1 MALTLTWAPNI
12 GSSLALNGTN
22 FPISGD
28 LGFEIEF
35 TDPSV
40 KKFQV
45 GGEHAT
51 FGYPGSMRIIAEG
64 HILGTSAA
72 NFWAN
77 RAAFLAALT
86 PPQTELTARRHG
98 TLTLNDT
105 DMSEGGYAFCRVINR
120 TANLEPSSPERCS
133 YMVTFKAFVPY
144 FVGLSS
150 GTDILVG

>member
-12 GSSLALNGTN
+12 GSSLVLNSIS

-28 LGFEIEF
+28 LDFEVEF
-35 TDPSV
+35 SDPSV
-40 KKFQV
+40 EKFQV

-51 FGYPGSMRIIAEG
+51 FGYPRALRVIATG
-64 HILGTSAA
+64 DILGTSAA

-77 RAAFLAALT
+77 RLAFLTALT

-98 TLTLNDT
+98 VLTLFDS
-105 DMSEGGYAFCRVINR
+105 DMSEAGYAYCRVINR
-120 TANLEPSSPERCS
+120 SAKLEPSSPERCS

-144 FVGLSS
+144 FVGVSS
-150 GTDILVG
+150 GLDLVLG